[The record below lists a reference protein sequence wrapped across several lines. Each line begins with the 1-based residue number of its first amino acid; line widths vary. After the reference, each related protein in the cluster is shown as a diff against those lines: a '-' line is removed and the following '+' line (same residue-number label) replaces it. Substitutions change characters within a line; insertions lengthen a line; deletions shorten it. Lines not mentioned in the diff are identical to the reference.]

1 MTLVGLHHPGTSLL
15 HRIPAGGKFL
25 MLLGF
30 ALLVVLLPEPVHQLA
45 LVLAVCVAYVIAQIP
60 PARCLHVAKVA
71 LPIVAFVFLIQWWLL
86 DVERAEVVSL
96 RILAAIGAANLFTLT
111 TRIDD
116 LITAVERGLRPLG
129 RFGVQPERVG
139 LLVGLTL
146 QAVAAVSSIARET
159 REAQRA
165 RGMQGSIPA
174 FAIPLMVRTVRHSD
188 ELGEAL
194 AARGIGD
201 D

>member
-15 HRIPAGGKFL
+15 HRVPAGGKFL

-30 ALLVVLLPEPVHQLA
+30 ALLVVLLPEPVHQLG
-45 LVLAVCVAYVIAQIP
+45 LVAGVCVAYGVAQIP

-86 DVERAEVVSL
+86 DLERAEVVSL

-129 RFGVQPERVG
+129 RFGVQPERIG

-165 RGMQGSIPA
+165 RGMQGSVSA

>member
-1 MTLVGLHHPGTSLL
+1 M
-15 HRIPAGGKFL
+15 
-25 MLLGF
+25 
-30 ALLVVLLPEPVHQLA
+30 VLLPEPVHQLG
-45 LVLAVCVAYVIAQIP
+45 LVVGVCVAYGFAQIP

-71 LPIVAFVFLIQWWLL
+71 LPLVAFVFLIQWWLL
-86 DVERAEVVSL
+86 DLERAEVVSL

-116 LITAVERGLRPLG
+116 LITAVERGLRPLD
-129 RFGVQPERVG
+129 RFGVQPERLG

-146 QAVAAVSSIARET
+146 QAVAAVSSIAREK
-159 REAQRA
+159 REEQRA
-165 RGMQGSIPA
+165 RGIQGSVSA